1 MYIGFLEMKDPT
13 KPQTTLD
20 RRESKLLAKSK
31 YFRKPVLNGLRE
43 IKEGEVNSW
52 REVWHEL

>member
-1 MYIGFLEMKDPT
+1 MKDRT

-20 RRESKLLAKSK
+20 RRESKLLAKFK